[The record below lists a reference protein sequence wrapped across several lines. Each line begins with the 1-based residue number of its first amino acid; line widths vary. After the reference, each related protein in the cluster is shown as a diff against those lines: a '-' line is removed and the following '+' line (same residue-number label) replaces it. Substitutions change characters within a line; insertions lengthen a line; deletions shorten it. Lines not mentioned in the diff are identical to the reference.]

1 MFHTVIQRKQTYII
15 THVSCHHVDCGIPN
29 TKAYINV
36 IMRKTMEAKRIK
48 YNRKLAQGEEVK

>member
-1 MFHTVIQRKQTYII
+1 MFHTINTKKTNIHY